1 MAGIGDIVSEIGG
14 AVGSL
19 FTSQGNAAEAASY
32 TGAAQLET
40 QNAQLT
46 AASTRIQATQTAR
59 AVTQSLGTTQA
70 DVAGAGFTESGSA
83 LDLMRM
89 SAQQG
94 SLATSLVNIQGAINE
109 NAYAAMAGADLA
121 KAKAANEANTAS
133 TIQSI
138 ASIGGALINNA
149 GDLASKGKT
158 VVNGVESIFSPSIE
172 SQASGIFGSTT
183 VANAGDPLAGSFGV
197 SGTIGSEADMAALDS
212 GISSS
217 LTDTAISSTVAVD
230 TSAPSILG
238 ASADAVTSG
247 IGDFLSGAA
256 VDIGAGIADAAASAA
271 AVAAGIGD
279 AVVSAGSFLADAAIA
294 ALAC

>member
-1 MAGIGDIVSEIGG
+1 MAGIGDIVTGIGG

-19 FTSQGNAAEAASY
+19 FTSEGNAAEAASY

-46 AASTRIQATQTAR
+46 AASTRIQETQTAR

-83 LDLMRM
+83 LDLLRM

-94 SLATSLVNIQGAINE
+94 SLAASLVNIQGAINE
-109 NAYAAMAGADLA
+109 NAYAAEAGADLA

-138 ASIGGALINNA
+138 ASLGGALVNNA

-158 VVNGVESIFSPSIE
+158 VVNGVQSIFSSSSTAADSEIDAAYDAGYDPAGFGAEADLGSFTD
-172 SQASGIFGSTT
+172 QAITEGGST
-183 VANAGDPLAGSFGV
+183 V
-197 SGTIGSEADMAALDS
+197 LD
-212 GISSS
+212 
-217 LTDTAISSTVAVD
+217 D
-230 TSAPSILG
+230 SAPGILG
-238 ASADAVTSG
+238 ASTDTVISG

-256 VDIGAGIADAAASAA
+256 VDIGAGIADAASAAA
-271 AVAAGIGD
+271 AVAAGVGD
-279 AVVSAGSFLADAAIA
+279 AVASAASFFGDAAMA
-294 ALAC
+294 AVAC